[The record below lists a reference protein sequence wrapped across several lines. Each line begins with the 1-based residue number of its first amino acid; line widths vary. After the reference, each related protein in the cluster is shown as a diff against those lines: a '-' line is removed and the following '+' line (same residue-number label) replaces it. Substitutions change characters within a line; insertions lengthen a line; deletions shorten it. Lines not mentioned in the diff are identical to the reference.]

1 MTPAKPVLTPEN
13 KPQPK
18 PTKDVKKKVP
28 KKGKIKRLKK
38 YIAEAQVGKVLTII
52 PKSQLIIFPP
62 LSPSL
67 QSQFSFI
74 SWPSATSKVTP
85 SNFHNSPTEIPF
97 KIIPQLSS
105 STSFASTAT

>member
-52 PKSQLIIFPP
+52 PKSQLII
-62 LSPSL
+62 LALLVHLYSRS
-67 QSQFSFI
+67 S
-74 SWPSATSKVTP
+74 
-85 SNFHNSPTEIPF
+85 
-97 KIIPQLSS
+97 LSS
-105 STSFASTAT
+105 LGHQLLQR